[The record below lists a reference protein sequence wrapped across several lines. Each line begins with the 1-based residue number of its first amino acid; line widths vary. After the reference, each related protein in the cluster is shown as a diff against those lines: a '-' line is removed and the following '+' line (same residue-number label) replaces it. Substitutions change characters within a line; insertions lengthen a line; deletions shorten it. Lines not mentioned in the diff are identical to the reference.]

1 MAMDSETLSECRR
14 LEKTLYGVFAEEKIV
29 ALVVGDDEGREV
41 LDFYATDRL
50 HAEFVVLYGLYALDA
65 LLGQSSGGTTDAAQ
79 VEAAMIF
86 ASLDD
91 HLGAVALGKH
101 DERTTG
107 SLKFVHEGVHA
118 TGGGRTEGT
127 RGIAFGRFGGACI
140 IDGKLLEVFR

>member
-1 MAMDSETLSECRR
+1 MDSETLSECRR

-50 HAEFVVLYGLYALDA
+50 HAEFVILYGLHALDA
-65 LLGQSSGGTTDAAQ
+65 FLGQASGGTADAAQ
-79 VEAAMIF
+79 VEATMIF

-107 SLKFVHEGVHA
+107 SLKFVDEGIHSTGSGRA
-118 TGGGRTEGT
+118 EGTGGITL
-127 RGIAFGRFGGACI
+127 GRFGGTCI
-140 IDGKLLEVFR
+140 IYGKLLEVFR